1 MAKKFNDI
9 YLEAK
14 SSVYGSPSNVLT
26 LLAKSNSQVEFT
38 PILKPGATAGDT
50 TVAPQYSI
58 QRRKRPSVNAVAAQ
72 DGSTGKALAA
82 LDQFTVTD

>member
-38 PILKPGATAGDT
+38 PVLKPGATAGALAT
-50 TVAPQYSI
+50 SPEYTV
-58 QRRKRPSVNAVAAQ
+58 QRRKRPSVNTVAAQ
-72 DGSTGKALAA
+72 DGTTAKALAA